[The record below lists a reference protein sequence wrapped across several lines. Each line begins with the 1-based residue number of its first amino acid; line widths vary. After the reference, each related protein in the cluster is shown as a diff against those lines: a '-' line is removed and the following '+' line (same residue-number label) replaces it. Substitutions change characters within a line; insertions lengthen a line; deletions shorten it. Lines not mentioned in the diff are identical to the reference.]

1 MAGTP
6 AGLAG
11 DPPAALGMVSSP
23 CVALTQ
29 GRHPEGRAGSA
40 GPSGLAPCTRAF
52 IRLSVRPAAVLSI
65 WLFFFF
71 SVGKCSIF
79 EGSRDYHCE
88 ASFSAFT
95 TKRAVSLLLLRET
108 LHPAEP
114 REERRHVLGL
124 LVASSVLWPPLTQWS
139 WFLTNQARFYP
150 LHVSRDVFYI
160 CWTGWPPSTVC
171 DNSNDLVAFFILYF
185 YLRN

>member
-11 DPPAALGMVSSP
+11 DPPAALGTVSSP

-52 IRLSVRPAAVLSI
+52 HPSVSPSSCCSLYMAF
-65 WLFFFF
+65 FFFF

-124 LVASSVLWPPLTQWS
+124 LVASSVL
-139 WFLTNQARFYP
+139 
-150 LHVSRDVFYI
+150 
-160 CWTGWPPSTVC
+160 
-171 DNSNDLVAFFILYF
+171 
-185 YLRN
+185 

>member
-11 DPPAALGMVSSP
+11 DPPAALGTVSSP

-52 IRLSVRPAAVLSI
+52 HPSVSASSCCSLDMAFV
-65 WLFFFF
+65 FF
-71 SVGKCSIF
+71 SVGKCPIL

-95 TKRAVSLLLLRET
+95 TKWAVSLLLLRET

-114 REERRHVLGL
+114 REERCHVLGL
-124 LVASSVLWPPLTQWS
+124 LVASSVLWSPLTQWS

-150 LHVSRDVFYI
+150 LHISRDVFYI
-160 CWTGWPPSTVC
+160 CWIGWPPSTVC
-171 DNSNDLVAFFILYF
+171 DNSNDLVTFFILYF

>member
-11 DPPAALGMVSSP
+11 DPPAALGTVSSP

-71 SVGKCSIF
+71 
-79 EGSRDYHCE
+79 
-88 ASFSAFT
+88 
-95 TKRAVSLLLLRET
+95 
-108 LHPAEP
+108 
-114 REERRHVLGL
+114 
-124 LVASSVLWPPLTQWS
+124 
-139 WFLTNQARFYP
+139 FL
-150 LHVSRDVFYI
+150 
-160 CWTGWPPSTVC
+160 
-171 DNSNDLVAFFILYF
+171 
-185 YLRN
+185 